1 MILPILIE
9 KDLKMKINWYPGH
22 MAKAKRLINEN
33 LKLVDM
39 VIELLDA
46 RIPGTSTNPDFQNMF
61 QNKIRIVILNK
72 SDYADLQKTSLWQS
86 FYEDQGIKTITL
98 NALDRQNIQQVKR
111 VIFDIADQKRKEI
124 KKRKGINKTIRGMVV
139 GIPNVG
145 KSTFINSFAGAG
157 KAKTGDKPGVTKANQ
172 WVRVTP
178 FFELLDTPGLL
189 WPRLDEES
197 TGLHLAYTGS
207 IKEEILDLEEVAHHF
222 LEEMASM
229 YPQFLKERYSLEDL
243 NKKGFELL
251 EAASV
256 NRGWLKSGGAP
267 DTQRGAKQILDEF
280 QSGRLGRITL
290 ELPRNM
296 VSI

>member
-1 MILPILIE
+1 LNE

-46 RIPGTSTNPDFQNMF
+46 RIPRTSTNPDFQKMF

-72 SDYADLQKTSLWQS
+72 SDYADAQKTAVWQK
-86 FYEDQGIKTITL
+86 FYEEQGVKVIVM
-98 NALDRQNIQQVKR
+98 NALNRQDIKQAR
-111 VIFDIADQKRKEI
+111 RALFAIADEKRKEI
-124 KKRKGINKTIRGMVV
+124 KERKGINKTIRGMVA

-145 KSTFINSFAGAG
+145 KSTFINSFAGSG
-157 KAKTGDKPGVTKANQ
+157 KAKTGDRPGVTKAKQ

-189 WPRLDEES
+189 WPRLDDKH
-197 TGLHLAYTGS
+197 TGLHLAYTGA

-222 LEEMASM
+222 LEEIASL
-229 YPQFLKERYSLEDL
+229 YPQFLRERYSLEDL

-251 EAASV
+251 EAVSV
-256 NRGWLKSGGAP
+256 NRSWLKSGGVP

-280 QSGRLGRITL
+280 QSGQLGRITL
-290 ELPRNM
+290 ELP
-296 VSI
+296 